1 MELAAKLLEVTPPV
15 GEPTSTSSVQ
25 VDSVSTNK
33 PSHEATA
40 VEGVFASEADFLT
53 ASDRKIEPYT
63 MSKRGPREIVTAA
76 DSRLE
81 KLDMEFRKCTE
92 ALESFKSVIS
102 RLEQNQNAIQDQIIA
117 IAELVKRPAVSTAD
131 GPTDLKHALPVASL
145 EKVLETAMQQRTKDA
160 VNPCGNAL
168 VPVGPASSLNGA
180 GRPVLEEE
188 ESRLS
193 RSAELS
199 SKHESPGLNSHGV
212 RIGERCE
219 DDSTGAGNG
228 RYLGSSGAMVRAEL
242 ELIPRVAAAERIV
255 EEIGSESVA
264 GFQAKT
270 SLLVSEGREIEL
282 EEKNIYSPQGES
294 QYAVNPETVPE
305 AMVLSTLMDLRTR
318 DDVSARSQLA
328 MLLSCLCVGIAIVM
342 LFVWFTIPTG
352 WRARFLQD
360 LLSGFASG

>member
-1 MELAAKLLEVTPPV
+1 
-15 GEPTSTSSVQ
+15 
-25 VDSVSTNK
+25 
-33 PSHEATA
+33 
-40 VEGVFASEADFLT
+40 
-53 ASDRKIEPYT
+53 
-63 MSKRGPREIVTAA
+63 
-76 DSRLE
+76 
-81 KLDMEFRKCTE
+81 KCTE

-131 GPTDLKHALPVASL
+131 GPTDLKHALPVASP
-145 EKVLETAMQQRTKDA
+145 EMVLETAMHQGTTGA
-160 VNPCGNAL
+160 VNSWGTTT
-168 VPVGPASSLNGA
+168 VPVGTASSVNGT

-193 RSAELS
+193 RSADCEGEQEMFVS
-199 SKHESPGLNSHGV
+199 ASHGRATPGV
-212 RIGERCE
+212 FGEI
-219 DDSTGAGNG
+219 SIGAGNG
-228 RYLGSSGAMVRAEL
+228 RYLASSGEETRTEL
-242 ELIPRVAAAERIV
+242 ESIQRVSVLERFDD
-255 EEIGSESVA
+255 ESGSESGA

-282 EEKNIYSPQGES
+282 EGKNTYSPQGKS

-328 MLLSCLCVGIAIVM
+328 MLLSCLCVGIAMVM